1 MNWLELE
8 LIAFG
13 PFAGQTLDFSKSP
26 HGLHLVYG
34 KNEAGKSSTLRALR
48 CFLYGFPRA
57 TGDDQNH
64 EAKALRIGGR
74 IQDNQGQVFHWIR
87 RRGVKNSLRESD
99 DLTPVSYTHLRAH
112 ET

>member
-26 HGLHLVYG
+26 YGLHLVYG

-74 IQDNQGQVFHWIR
+74 I
-87 RRGVKNSLRESD
+87 LRS
-99 DLTPVSYTHLRAH
+99 AH
-112 ET
+112 SSTRSAHSSAALFFRVCELG